1 MKFFANLKSNHTRK
15 SFSEYVKNIEKN
27 LQTQEVVVY
36 PPFTALDCS
45 LSKKIKIGA
54 QNFYPAQSGSFTGE
68 ITSLMLDEFE
78 IKNVIIGH
86 SERRELGENEDLL
99 KSKFN
104 FAKEKNWEIVYCIGE
119 NLDTFENKKTKEF
132 LSKQLESIDLEYEK
146 LTIAYEPIWAIGTG
160 KSASAG
166 QIEEILDFI
175 RTKTNADL
183 LYGGSVN
190 LSNILEISKIQN
202 CQGVLVGTASW
213 DADNFIKLIK
223 SVC

>member
-54 QNFYPAQSGSFTGE
+54 QNFYPAKSGSFTGE

-132 LSKQLESIDLEYEK
+132 LSKQLESIDLQYDK

-160 KSASAG
+160 KSASIE

-190 LSNILEISKIQN
+190 LTNILEISKIQN

-213 DADNFIKLIK
+213 DCDNFMKLINA
-223 SVC
+223 VC